1 MVNKNVNIN
10 EKGQGLVEFSLVVV
24 YLVISFLLAV
34 DPLMNIA
41 NHNIA
46 SRIVDKASHEA
57 SIYFADGVST
67 CLQEA
72 TKAAFAPFSDPQLFS
87 IKDDWTLE
95 ITPCEDTS
103 GWSPPGLVPVKATFT
118 WNHKRMFAWNFT
130 NQKEEVFDT
139 TQ

>member
-24 YLVISFLLAV
+24 YLVIWFLLAI

-57 SIYFADGVST
+57 SIYFADGYST
-67 CLQEA
+67 CLQVA
-72 TKAAFAPFSDPQLFS
+72 TEAAFAPLSGPLLFS

-95 ITPCEDTS
+95 ITPCEDSS
-103 GWSPPGLVPVKATFT
+103 GWSPPSRVPVKATFT

-130 NQKEEVFDT
+130 TQIEEVFDT